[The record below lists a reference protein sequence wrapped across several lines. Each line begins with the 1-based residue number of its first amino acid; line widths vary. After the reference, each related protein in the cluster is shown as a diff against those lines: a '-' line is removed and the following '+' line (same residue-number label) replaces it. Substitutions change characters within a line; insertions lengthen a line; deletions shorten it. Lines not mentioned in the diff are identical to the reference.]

1 MTTDVQKLLKQLIS
15 MPGLS
20 GFEAPVRQAIQEAW
34 KPLTDEVAVS
44 RLGSLHALQRG
55 TALLEPA
62 GDTPRPSIL
71 LSAHMDAIGMMVT
84 GVADGF
90 LRFTGIGGLDPRVL
104 PGQLVTV
111 HGRVDLPGI
120 IVQPPAQLLPAAS
133 SEGAAP
139 LAHLLIDTG
148 LLPADVNRKVQV
160 GDVVSYAQPPIELS
174 GDLLVGHSLDN
185 RASVAVVTHCLDL
198 LQSRTHHWDVWAVA
212 STQEEVTLCG
222 AMTSAFGLNPSLSV
236 VIDVTFAASP
246 GSPTHRTFPLAKGP
260 TLGWGPNVHPA
271 LFKAFKELAEKQE
284 IPYGL
289 EVMPRHSGTDAY
301 AIQVVAA
308 GIPTMVIGIPLR
320 YMHTPVEMV
329 SLKDILRAG
338 RLLAEFIAGLPADF
352 ADRLAFDD

>member
-1 MTTDVQKLLKQLIS
+1 MTTDVQKLLKQLIA

-20 GFEAPVRQAIQEAW
+20 GHEAPVRKAIQEAW
-34 KPLTDEVAVS
+34 APLADEITVS
-44 RLGSLHALQRG
+44 RLGSLHALRRG
-55 TALLEPA
+55 NTQGFTSGA
-62 GDTPRPSIL
+62 RPSVL

-84 GVADGF
+84 GIVDGF
-90 LRFTGIGGLDPRVL
+90 LRFTSIGGLDPRVL

-111 HGRVDLPGI
+111 HGRSDLPGI
-120 IVQPPAQLLPAAS
+120 IVQPPAQLLPAGS

-139 LAHLLIDTG
+139 LTHLLIDTG
-148 LLPADVNRKVQV
+148 LLPAEVGRKVQV
-160 GDVVSYAQPPIELS
+160 GDVVSYAQAPIEMS
-174 GDLLVGHSLDN
+174 GDLLVGHSVDN
-185 RASVAVVTHCLDL
+185 RASVAVVTHCLNL
-198 LQSRTHHWDVWAVA
+198 LQGRTHVWDVLAVA
-212 STQEEVTLCG
+212 STQEEVTLGG
-222 AMTSAFGLNPSLSV
+222 AMTSAFGLNPTLSV
-236 VIDVTFAASP
+236 VIDVTFASSP
-246 GSPTHRTFPLAKGP
+246 GSPAHKTFPLAKGP

-284 IPYGL
+284 IPYSL

-329 SLKDILRAG
+329 AMKDILRAG

-352 ADRLAFDD
+352 ADSLAFDD